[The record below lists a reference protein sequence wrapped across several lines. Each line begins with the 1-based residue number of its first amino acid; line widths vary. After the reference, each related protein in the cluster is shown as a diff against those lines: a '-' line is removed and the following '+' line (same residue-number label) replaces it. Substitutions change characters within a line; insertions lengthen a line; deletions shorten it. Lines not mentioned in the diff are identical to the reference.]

1 MKRIILFLITLLT
14 LAFAT
19 TGFAHTMPESE
30 LFLRGVGPG
39 KTLEQAKIAFGEPA
53 DRQIFKGDGIR
64 AVTYVYS
71 PLFEIIARTGADDA
85 TPEEKLKI
93 VGYSIKDKNIT
104 TPSGFCVGAP
114 YQNVQNKF
122 GAGEKF
128 TEYDGRIGYIY
139 SFNNGLTTLTFY
151 VDGNNAITEIY
162 LGTEF

>member
-1 MKRIILFLITLLT
+1 M
-14 LAFAT
+14 
-19 TGFAHTMPESE
+19 
-30 LFLRGVGPG
+30 
-39 KTLEQAKIAFGEPA
+39 
-53 DRQIFKGDGIR
+53 
-64 AVTYVYS
+64 TYVYS